1 MTGQP
6 ADRQDVHNPPAEGEP
21 IPRVCISCEARH
33 RGICGALTPAELIR
47 LSKMAGK
54 RNLLPGETLVAD
66 EEDVISFANILN
78 GVVKL
83 SKILPDGRQQIVGL
97 QFAPDFLGRPFHR
110 ESHLSI
116 EAAATTLL
124 CTFPRAEFERL
135 IADSPDLEHRI
146 LEQTLVQLD
155 EARDWMVTLGRK
167 TAREKVASF
176 LLAIARY
183 IDPEGDSQTASGGI
197 AFELPL
203 TRSDMADFLGLTIE
217 TVSRQLTALKR
228 DRLIHLE
235 GTRHVVVLKLGA
247 LEDAAGR

>member
-1 MTGQP
+1 MTGQ
-6 ADRQDVHNPPAEGEP
+6 AAERHDVHNQPAEGEP
-21 IPRVCISCEARH
+21 VPRVCASCEARH
-33 RGICGALTPAELIR
+33 RGICGALTPSELLR
-47 LSKMAGK
+47 LSKSSGK
-54 RNLLPGETLVAD
+54 RTLLPGETLIGD
-66 EEDVISFANILN
+66 EQSVQSFANILS
-78 GVVKL
+78 GAVKL

-116 EAAATTLL
+116 EAAATTQI

-135 IADSPDLEHRI
+135 IADSPGLEHRI
-146 LEQTLVQLD
+146 LEQTLMQLD

-167 TAREKVASF
+167 SAREKVASF

-183 IDPEGDSQTASGGI
+183 IEPDRSGGDI
-197 AFELPL
+197 VFDLPL

-228 DRLIHLE
+228 DRLIQLE
-235 GTRHVVVLKLGA
+235 GTRRVTVLKHA
-247 LEDAAGR
+247 MLEDAAGS

>member
-1 MTGQP
+1 MKSQP
-6 ADRQDVHNPPAEGEP
+6 ADRQDVHSQPVEGDP
-21 IPRVCISCEARH
+21 VPRVCASCEARH
-33 RGICGALTPAELIR
+33 RGVCGALTPSELLR
-47 LSKMAGK
+47 LSKISGK
-54 RNLLPGETLVAD
+54 RTLLPGETLIAD
-66 EEDVISFANILN
+66 EENVLSFANILS

-110 ESHLSI
+110 ESHLSV
-116 EAAATTLL
+116 EAVATCLL

-135 IADSPDLEHRI
+135 IGESPGLEHRI
-146 LEQTLVQLD
+146 LEQTLIQLD

-167 TAREKVASF
+167 SAREKVASF

-183 IDPEGDSQTASGGI
+183 IAPDRSAAAGGI
-197 AFELPL
+197 VFDLPL

-235 GTRHVVVLKLGA
+235 GTRRVTVLRFGA
-247 LEDAAGR
+247 LEAAAGS